1 MNRISRNISIAL
13 RAERLIAQRHMTVI
27 RNQTGLLAAAGM
39 VAGIGLIMI
48 NVAAYYSLS
57 ASFSPQMAALIV
69 ALANFLLS
77 VILAVTANRL
87 SADADVQ
94 GATEVR
100 DMAIEDLEA
109 EFTSAITEVRG
120 VATDIQQMVK
130 NPLGTVLPGLV
141 VPLAETMLKSS
152 KKK

>member
-13 RAERLIAQRHMTVI
+13 RAERLIAQRHMAVI
-27 RNQTGLLAAAGM
+27 RNQTGLMAAAGL

-48 NVAAYYSLS
+48 NVAAFFALNASLS
-57 ASFSPQMAALIV
+57 SQVSALIV
-69 ALANFLLS
+69 ALANFG
-77 VILAVTANRL
+77 LAVVLAVAASRM

-109 EFTSAITEVRG
+109 ELTQAATEVKE
-120 VATDIQQMVK
+120 VVTDIRQMVR
-130 NPLGTVLPGLV
+130 NPLGAVLPGV
-141 VPLAETMLKSS
+141 VGPLAEALLKSG